1 MKKIIVAID
10 GFSSCGKSTMA
21 KSLAREAGYI
31 YVDTGAMYRAV
42 ALFCLRNGWMNEKDI
57 DVEAVE
63 KHISEIHLTFKTSSE
78 GKNDIW
84 LNGENVENEIRTLL
98 VSESAS
104 RISTLA
110 AVRKE
115 LVRQQQ
121 LMGLQKGIVMDGRD
135 IGTVVFPDAELKVFL
150 TARPEVRAQRR
161 YDELKAKGEAVE
173 LEDVLRSTIERDDRD
188 QNRSES
194 PLRRADDARVIDNSD
209 LTPQEQQE
217 VLRQMFAEAVA
228 N

>member
-21 KSLAREAGYI
+21 KSLARETGYI

-42 ALFCLRNGWMNEKDI
+42 ALFCLRNGWMNEKEI
-57 DVEAVE
+57 DTESVE

-121 LMGLQKGIVMDGRD
+121 MMGLPKGIVMDGRD

-161 YDELKAKGEAVE
+161 FDELRAKGEDVA

-228 N
+228 I